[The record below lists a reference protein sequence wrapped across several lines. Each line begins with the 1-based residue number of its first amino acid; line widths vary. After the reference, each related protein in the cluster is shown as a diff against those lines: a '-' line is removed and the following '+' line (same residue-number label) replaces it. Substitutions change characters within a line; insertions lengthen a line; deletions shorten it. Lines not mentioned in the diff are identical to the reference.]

1 MQPIEEF
8 KVIQVIDRLKN
19 KSSKGIDGISNNLI
33 KTAKYVFAKPLTLI
47 INQMLYSGIF
57 PEQLKVSKIIPLH
70 KANDKLLLTNYRPIA
85 LLPSISKIFEY
96 ILLEQLTNHFIE
108 NKLLSPQ
115 QYGFRAK
122 HSTEL
127 AALNLV
133 DYLTYKLDN
142 GIIPIN
148 IYIDLSKVFD
158 TLIHSILL
166 DKMSYYGV
174 NGVAKN
180 LLQSYLSHRHQVVD
194 FNGSTSDTLEIKT
207 GVPQGSV
214 LGPFLFSVY
223 INDLPPCTDIFNMI
237 MYADDT
243 IAKEFYEFCQK

>member
-1 MQPIEEF
+1 M
-8 KVIQVIDRLKN
+8 
-19 KSSKGIDGISNNLI
+19 
-33 KTAKYVFAKPLTLI
+33 
-47 INQMLYSGIF
+47 
-57 PEQLKVSKIIPLH
+57 
-70 KANDKLLLTNYRPIA
+70 LLTDYRPIA

-133 DYLTYKLDN
+133 DSLTYKLGN
-142 GIIPIN
+142 GIIPRH
-148 IYIDLSKVFD
+148 IYIDLSKAFD
-158 TLIHSILL
+158 TLIHSRLL

-174 NGVAKN
+174 NCVAKN

-194 FNGSTSDTLEIKT
+194 FNGSTSDTLEILT

-214 LGPFLFSVY
+214 LGPFFSVY
-223 INDLPPCTDIFNMI
+223 INDLPSCTDIFNMI
-237 MYADDT
+237 MSADDT
-243 IAKEFYEFCQK
+243 TLFCDIIGNPADEHVCIKY

>member
-1 MQPIEEF
+1 M
-8 KVIQVIDRLKN
+8 
-19 KSSKGIDGISNNLI
+19 
-33 KTAKYVFAKPLTLI
+33 TAF
-47 INQMLYSGIF
+47 
-57 PEQLKVSKIIPLH
+57 
-70 KANDKLLLTNYRPIA
+70 R
-85 LLPSISKIFEY
+85 
-96 ILLEQLTNHFIE
+96 
-108 NKLLSPQ
+108 LLSPR

-148 IYIDLSKVFD
+148 IYIDLSKAFD

-174 NGVAKN
+174 NGVAEN

-207 GVPQGSV
+207 GVSQGSV
-214 LGPFLFSVY
+214 LGPFLFQ
-223 INDLPPCTDIFNMI
+223 CTSM
-237 MYADDT
+237 T
-243 IAKEFYEFCQK
+243 CRHVQKYSI

>member
-1 MQPIEEF
+1 MT
-8 KVIQVIDRLKN
+8 DRLKN

-33 KTAKYVFAKPLTLI
+33 KTAKYVFAKPLILI

-70 KANDKLLLTNYRPIA
+70 KVNDKMFLTNYRLIA
-85 LLPSISKIFEY
+85 LLPSISKICKY
-96 ILLEQLTNHFIE
+96 ILLEQLTSHFME

-142 GIIPIN
+142 GIIQIN
-148 IYIDLSKVFD
+148 IYICI
-158 TLIHSILL
+158 LICQKLSIL
-166 DKMSYYGV
+166 
-174 NGVAKN
+174 
-180 LLQSYLSHRHQVVD
+180 
-194 FNGSTSDTLEIKT
+194 
-207 GVPQGSV
+207 
-214 LGPFLFSVY
+214 
-223 INDLPPCTDIFNMI
+223 
-237 MYADDT
+237 
-243 IAKEFYEFCQK
+243 